1 MTIFEAELWG
11 AWLGLRLVRKL
22 GATRVELRLD
32 SIVVVRCLQGRS
44 DGSVAGAHLIHSIQ
58 ELMLCDWQV
67 KVKHIYQE
75 VNKRADLLANI
86 GCDLNVSEHVYD
98 VPPSSLG
105 QVLLSNVMGVSTPR
119 SIPL

>member
-1 MTIFEAELWG
+1 
-11 AWLGLRLVRKL
+11 
-22 GATRVELRLD
+22 
-32 SIVVVRCLQGRS
+32 
-44 DGSVAGAHLIHSIQ
+44 
-58 ELMLCDWQV
+58 MLCDWQV
-67 KVKHIYQE
+67 KVKHIYRE